1 MRSIGNK
8 VENKLGKNQRTR
20 KGLGL
25 FFKVAL
31 PIAFVL
37 FLASVVCYMM
47 FHGTEDAFFQ
57 QNLVMFVRGV
67 PTAAVALF
75 FILSLTRKCKKCYAG
90 LVLVALPFLMFYY
103 SYLFIALKVG
113 FQSKKCGT
121 PGRISI
127 FLGMGPIYGC

>member
-8 VENKLGKNQRTR
+8 GEDKLGKNQRTR

-47 FHGTEDAFFQ
+47 FHGTEDTFFQ

-67 PTAAVALF
+67 PAAAVALF

-90 LVLVALPFLMFYY
+90 LVLDALPFLLFYY

-113 FQSKKCGT
+113 FQSNNVVHQG
-121 PGRISI
+121 GFLF

>member
-67 PTAAVALF
+67 PAAAVALF
-75 FILSLTRKCKKCYAG
+75 FILSLTRKCKKMLRRLGSCRIAISA
-90 LVLVALPFLMFYY
+90 VLLLISFHCTESRFSV
-103 SYLFIALKVG
+103 
-113 FQSKKCGT
+113 KKCGT

>member
-75 FILSLTRKCKKCYAG
+75 FILSLTRKCKNVTQAW
-90 LVLVALPFLMFYY
+90 FLSHCHFCC
-103 SYLFIALKVG
+103 FI
-113 FQSKKCGT
+113 T
-121 PGRISI
+121 HI
-127 FLGMGPIYGC
+127 FSLH